1 MGTLECVNGWVPELC
16 AFSWA
21 LPFCLFGL
29 VGLNSGVLGFVL
41 SYFIIF
47 PNYLDAHLFSN
58 KKERRKDMDLG
69 VWRDGEGLR
78 GIFKN
83 EASCFPKK

>member
-1 MGTLECVNGWVPELC
+1 MLFLQF
-16 AFSWA
+16 FS
-21 LPFCLFGL
+21 FVYL
-29 VGLNSGVLGFVL
+29 VLSGSFAFVL